1 MFPPNINNLIELF
14 GKFPGIGPRQAARF
28 VFYLFSKSQA
38 ELDELA
44 EKIKEISKQF
54 HTCPV
59 CLTITDNTVLLCH
72 ICRDQQ
78 RNKEKLCIVEKDY
91 DIQNIENAHIYDG
104 LYFVV
109 GKINIT
115 NDQPNA
121 LIEKL
126 METIKNNKN
135 LMEIIIALNPT
146 TKGDA
151 ATMYI
156 EKKLKNSGKKISR
169 LGRGL
174 PFGGEIEYADEITLA
189 NSFKN
194 RG

>member
-1 MFPPNINNLIELF
+1 MIF
-14 GKFPGIGPRQAARF
+14 
-28 VFYLFSKSQA
+28 
-38 ELDELA
+38 
-44 EKIKEISKQF
+44 
-54 HTCPV
+54 
-59 CLTITDNTVLLCH
+59 
-72 ICRDQQ
+72 
-78 RNKEKLCIVEKDY
+78 
-91 DIQNIENAHIYDG
+91 
-104 LYFVV
+104 
-109 GKINIT
+109 
-115 NDQPNA
+115 
-121 LIEKL
+121 
-126 METIKNNKN
+126 
-135 LMEIIIALNPT
+135 MEIIIALNPT